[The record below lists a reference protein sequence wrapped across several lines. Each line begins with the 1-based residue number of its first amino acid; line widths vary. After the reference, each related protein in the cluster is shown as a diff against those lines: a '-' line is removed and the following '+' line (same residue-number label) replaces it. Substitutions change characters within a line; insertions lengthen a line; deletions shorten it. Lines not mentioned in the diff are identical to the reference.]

1 MYISHKQEGSMFS
14 LLLHLWKYGIAKFL
28 LFLLSVVEHPFWSLG
43 MSFSFLSSGLFP
55 RLSFPSVFFVLFFL
69 SPFAFRLF
77 SPYLCSAG
85 GGARAPSPFPFPS
98 LSSPVGA
105 FRRFGSALAGFP
117 SGPSGFPG
125 AALLRLRRAPFAV
138 PSRFLPL
145 SARHGPLR
153 RVILFRIFQCF
164 ALYAPSSPRS
174 GPVPCRRPVPC
185 GVHMARL
192 PVSLPPSVL
201 SVFAKTFPF
210 RPKKVPRFFGRP
222 PFLCYLCI
230 RFRPQAGRVPAGA
243 SFFERIYIK
252 DREKV
257 VQESGIP
264 LPARPMPCGAGVSV

>member
-1 MYISHKQEGSMFS
+1 MRFMSDSAIKKLPFS
-14 LLLHLWKYGIAKFL
+14 LPCLPRVPSEYLAGFSFSVSLSL
-28 LFLLSVVEHPFWSLG
+28 LFVLP
-43 MSFSFLSSGLFP
+43 P
-55 RLSFPSVFFVLFFL
+55 RILCSSFPSVFFVLFFL

-105 FRRFGSALAGFP
+105 SRRFGSALAGLP

-125 AALLRLRRAPFAV
+125 AALLRLRRARFAV

-164 ALYAPSSPRS
+164 ALYAPSAPRS
-174 GPVPCRRPVPC
+174 GPRPAPAPVPC
-185 GVHMARL
+185 GAHMARR
-192 PVSLPPSVL
+192 PVSLPSSVL

>member
-1 MYISHKQEGSMFS
+1 MRSMNDSAIKKTSLFS
-14 LLLHLWKYGIAKFL
+14 SLPATCPFGIFGR
-28 LFLLSVVEHPFWSLG
+28 LFLFRLPEPFVRA
-43 MSFSFLSSGLFP
+43 SGLFP

-85 GGARAPSPFPFPS
+85 GGGARAPSPFPFPS
-98 LSSPVGA
+98 LSSPVGSS
-105 FRRFGSALAGFP
+105 RRFGSALAGLP

-145 SARHGPLR
+145 SARHGPLC

-164 ALYAPSSPRS
+164 ALYAPSAPRS

-185 GVHMARL
+185 GAHMARRPVPL
-192 PVSLPPSVL
+192 PSSVL

>member
-1 MYISHKQEGSMFS
+1 MYISHKQEGSSMFS

-28 LFLLSVVEHPFWSLG
+28 LFLPSVVEHPFWSLG

-85 GGARAPSPFPFPS
+85 GGGARAPSPFPFPS
-98 LSSPVGA
+98 LSAPVGA
-105 FRRFGSALAGFP
+105 SRRFGSALAGLP

-125 AALLRLRRAPFAV
+125 AALFRLRLAPFAV

-164 ALYAPSSPRS
+164 ALYAPSAPRS
-174 GPVPCRRPVPC
+174 GPRPVWGPY
-185 GVHMARL
+185 GKA
-192 PVSLPPSVL
+192 
-201 SVFAKTFPF
+201 
-210 RPKKVPRFFGRP
+210 PRFP
-222 PFLCYLCI
+222 PAL
-230 RFRPQAGRVPAGA
+230 RFVC
-243 SFFERIYIK
+243 FCENF
-252 DREKV
+252 
-257 VQESGIP
+257 P
-264 LPARPMPCGAGVSV
+264 LPAQKSPPFFWPSAFFVLPLHPLSPSSGPCARGGVVL

>member
-1 MYISHKQEGSMFS
+1 MFS
-14 LLLHLWKYGIAKFL
+14 LLLHLWEYGIAKFL
-28 LFLLSVVEHPFWSLG
+28 FFLPLVVEHPSWSLG

-55 RLSFPSVFFVLFFL
+55 RLSFPSGFFVLFFL

-85 GGARAPSPFPFPS
+85 GGGARAPSPFTCPS

-105 FRRFGSALAGFP
+105 SRRFGSALAGLP

-164 ALYAPSSPRS
+164 ALYAPSAPRP
-174 GPVPCRRPVPC
+174 GPRPMPAARPVWGPYGKAPRFPPALRFVC
-185 GVHMARL
+185 FCENFPL
-192 PVSLPPSVL
+192 PAQKS
-201 SVFAKTFPF
+201 
-210 RPKKVPRFFGRP
+210 PRFFGRP

-243 SFFERIYIK
+243 SFFGRIYIK

>member
-1 MYISHKQEGSMFS
+1 MFS

-105 FRRFGSALAGFP
+105 SRRFGSALAGLP

-125 AALLRLRRAPFAV
+125 AALLRLRRAPF
-138 PSRFLPL
+138 
-145 SARHGPLR
+145 
-153 RVILFRIFQCF
+153 
-164 ALYAPSSPRS
+164 
-174 GPVPCRRPVPC
+174 C
-185 GVHMARL
+185 GAF
-192 PVSLPPSVL
+192 PFPP
-201 SVFAKTFPF
+201 PF
-210 RPKKVPRFFGRP
+210 RPAWPLAPCNPFSHFPMFRAVCALRAPLRPPSRAGGPSRVGPIWQGAPFPSRP
-222 PFLCYLCI
+222 PFCLFLRKLSPSGPKKSPVFLAVRLFCATFASAFALKRAVCP
-230 RFRPQAGRVPAGA
+230 RGRRSLKG
-243 SFFERIYIK
+243 FT
-252 DREKV
+252 
-257 VQESGIP
+257 
-264 LPARPMPCGAGVSV
+264 

>member
-1 MYISHKQEGSMFS
+1 MFS

-28 LFLLSVVEHPFWSLG
+28 LFLPSVVEHPFWSLG

-105 FRRFGSALAGFP
+105 SRRFGSALAGLP

-164 ALYAPSSPRS
+164 ALYAPSAPRS
-174 GPVPCRRPVPC
+174 GPRPVPA
-185 GVHMARL
+185 VR
-192 PVSLPPSVL
+192 PVWGPYGK
-201 SVFAKTFPF
+201 A
-210 RPKKVPRFFGRP
+210 PRFP
-222 PFLCYLCI
+222 PAL
-230 RFRPQAGRVPAGA
+230 RFVC
-243 SFFERIYIK
+243 FCENF
-252 DREKV
+252 
-257 VQESGIP
+257 P
-264 LPARPMPCGAGVSV
+264 LPAQKSPPFFWPSAFFVLPLHPLSPSSGPCARGGVVL